1 MVNEERPITNK
12 MEAMKELL
20 NNEEIQRMWMRMH
33 TPWIRTERK
42 VGRNEICPFCDSG
55 KKYKDC
61 ECYKKKDV
69 AKFRLDNKHTKGW
82 N

>member
-1 MVNEERPITNK
+1 MVNEEK
-12 MEAMKELL
+12 QQKVEAMQELL
-20 NNEEIQRMWMRMH
+20 ENEDIKRMWLKMH
-33 TPWIRTERK
+33 TPWIHTDKK

-55 KKYKDC
+55 KKYKHC

-69 AKFRLDNKHTKGW
+69 AKFRLDTKHTKGW